1 MGTRG
6 SEQGFARK
14 ERGLKGVGVHARR
27 EARARE
33 RDGLSLKGKG
43 GRAKSGVNMNTSV
56 VVWARSFE

>member
-27 EARARE
+27 EARE
-33 RDGLSLKGKG
+33 RAGWLEFEGQGGK
-43 GRAKSGVNMNTSV
+43 SE
-56 VVWARSFE
+56 VWGKYEYFRSRLGSQF